1 VAETGGQERKLNYIG
16 RVGCPDRVGI
26 WPGVT
31 VALFEL
37 KRHKKQP
44 TKLQRDEL
52 ELWRSGGIQ
61 TYAPDSREAVD
72 RDIAH
77 ALANPILR

>member
-1 VAETGGQERKLNYIG
+1 MAETGGQERKLSYIG
-16 RVGCPDRVGI
+16 RNGCPDRGAI
-26 WPGVT
+26 WPGFT
-31 VALFEL
+31 VAIFEL
-37 KRHKKQP
+37 KRHKKKP

-61 TYAPDSREAVD
+61 TYSPDSREAVD

-77 ALANPILR
+77 ALANPILK